1 MLVNQ
6 GDTGPNWPYYAEA
19 LREIPKGATV
29 LNLGSGHYFVFE
41 KLLSESNPNSLIESV
56 DMGSPKVSPLYSNYH
71 IGDVEDLDLAKNFA
85 SKSFDVVTIF
95 EVLEHIDKTDNCLQ
109 TASILLKDDGVL
121 IVAIPNLASIFC
133 RIELLLGFQPH
144 VLEISNRTGPLGM
157 GPFGRVNYGSS
168 TQPIHHIRGMTLRAT
183 EQLLAVHGFK
193 SVKKIGY
200 LTKVPFFPKTRFVNF
215 ASSVLLICQK
225 APAPQ

>member
-19 LREIPKGATV
+19 LREIPKGASV

-41 KLLSESNPNSLIESV
+41 KLLSESNPTSLIESV
-56 DMGSPKVSPLYSNYH
+56 DMGSPKVSPLYSKYH
-71 IGDVEDLDLAKNFA
+71 IGDIEDLDLAENFA

-121 IVAIPNLASIFC
+121 IVAIPNLASLFC

-144 VLEISNRTGPLGM
+144 VLEISNKTGPLGM
-157 GPFGRVNYGSS
+157 GPFGRFNYGSS

-183 EQLLAVHGFK
+183 EQLLAIHGFRP
-193 SVKKIGY
+193 VKKMGY

-215 ASSVLLICQK
+215 ASSVLLVCEK

>member
-19 LREIPKGATV
+19 LREIPKGASV

-41 KLLSESNPNSLIESV
+41 KLLSESNPTSLIESV
-56 DMGSPKVSPLYSNYH
+56 DMGSPKVSPLYSKYH
-71 IGDVEDLDLAKNFA
+71 IGDIEDLDLAENFA

-121 IVAIPNLASIFC
+121 IVAIPNLASLFC

-144 VLEISNRTGPLGM
+144 VLEISNKIDNVTRLKKVGFFVICGYENTAAPFFSVFFR
-157 GPFGRVNYGSS
+157 PPSPTFGR
-168 TQPIHHIRGMTLRAT
+168 
-183 EQLLAVHGFK
+183 F
-193 SVKKIGY
+193 
-200 LTKVPFFPKTRFVNF
+200 
-215 ASSVLLICQK
+215 
-225 APAPQ
+225 